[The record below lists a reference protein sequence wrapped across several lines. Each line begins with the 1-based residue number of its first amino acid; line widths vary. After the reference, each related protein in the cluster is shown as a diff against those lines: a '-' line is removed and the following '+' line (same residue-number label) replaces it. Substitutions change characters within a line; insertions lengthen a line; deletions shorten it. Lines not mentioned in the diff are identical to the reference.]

1 MQTTTR
7 PTVAQPLAAVRP
19 KGLTRW
25 VTRHA
30 IGRVALTA
38 GLRQGEV
45 YARLV
50 LDQSLR
56 ANPYPFYA
64 QIREQ
69 APLVPGRFAYATARH
84 DLVGELLRSPDLHS
98 GFPMDVAP
106 RPMQAVLRWSLE
118 PHVLSPI
125 DPPSMLVSDGPG
137 HDRHRRAVSR
147 AFTARAVSDLGQRV
161 SGLAAELLDEI
172 AAAGSVDLITAY
184 AEVLPVRVIA
194 EILGVP
200 ARMHPMFL
208 RWGHALAPAL
218 DFGRDYRTLRHA
230 EWAMGEMNAW
240 FRQHFA
246 QLRHSPGDDLL
257 SRMIT
262 AAAAEAD
269 PLTDVDLVSIAGLV
283 LAAGFETTVNLL
295 GNGSAL
301 LFSHPEQLAVLRAE
315 PAGWRNAVEEILRYD
330 SPAQNT
336 VRHTVRDTTI
346 DGVAVPKGKFI
357 ALLLAGANRD
367 PAVFA
372 DPDRFDVRRAN
383 AREHISFG
391 AGSHYC
397 LGAALSR
404 MEGEIGLRML
414 FDRFPDI
421 RALGPGTRRP
431 ARILRGYA
439 NLPIDPGR
447 PVVVR

>member
-1 MQTTTR
+1 
-7 PTVAQPLAAVRP
+7 
-19 KGLTRW
+19 
-25 VTRHA
+25 
-30 IGRVALTA
+30 
-38 GLRQGEV
+38 
-45 YARLV
+45 
-50 LDQSLR
+50 
-56 ANPYPFYA
+56 
-64 QIREQ
+64 
-69 APLVPGRFAYATARH
+69 
-84 DLVGELLRSPDLHS
+84 
-98 GFPMDVAP
+98 
-106 RPMQAVLRWSLE
+106 
-118 PHVLSPI
+118 
-125 DPPSMLVSDGPG
+125 
-137 HDRHRRAVSR
+137 
-147 AFTARAVSDLGQRV
+147 
-161 SGLAAELLDEI
+161 
-172 AAAGSVDLITAY
+172 
-184 AEVLPVRVIA
+184 
-194 EILGVP
+194 
-200 ARMHPMFL
+200 MHPMFL

-246 QLRHSPGDDLL
+246 QLRRSPGDDLL

-301 LFSHPEQLAVLRAE
+301 LFSHPEQLAGLRAE

-346 DGVAVPKGKFI
+346 GGVAVPKGKFI